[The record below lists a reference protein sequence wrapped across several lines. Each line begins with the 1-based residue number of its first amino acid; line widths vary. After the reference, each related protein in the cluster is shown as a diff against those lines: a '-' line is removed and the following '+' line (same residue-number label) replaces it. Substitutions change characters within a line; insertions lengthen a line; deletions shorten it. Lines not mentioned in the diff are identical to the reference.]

1 MAAVE
6 TPVSPAATV
15 LAGELLTAINS
26 IKRAGRVA
34 GRPVELSQLTGSQL
48 DLLRLVRRRPGVSV
62 AEAAAEL
69 RLAANSVSTLVRQLV
84 DAGLLVR
91 SADPADRRIAQLRLA
106 PNMQR
111 KVDSFRDRR
120 VALLARAIS
129 ELTPA
134 DRGRVVGLAELL
146 GTLAVRIPQLAA
158 GDE

>member
-1 MAAVE
+1 MATVE
-6 TPVSPAATV
+6 RTVSPATTE

-48 DLLRLVRRRPGVSV
+48 DLLRLVRRRPDVSV

-69 RLAANSVSTLVRQLV
+69 RLAANSVSTLVRQLA
-84 DAGLLVR
+84 DARLLVR
-91 SADPADRRIAQLRLA
+91 STDPSDRRIARLRLT

-111 KVDSFRDRR
+111 QVDGFRDRR

-129 ELTPA
+129 ELSPA
-134 DRGRVVGLAELL
+134 ERDRLRG
-146 GTLAVRIPQLAA
+146 AA
-158 GDE
+158 